1 MKKIWMNLQMFADGE
16 NAGAA
21 EAAPAAPEGGGA
33 EIQAA
38 GTETAIRA
46 GDTLAD
52 GRQVQGAQVAAE
64 LNRQMRKHPELRKV
78 YGQRPA
84 AAQQQAQ
91 EPEQAE
97 AQTGEKT
104 RQERWDEL
112 IKGEFKDFYGQGVQ
126 NAIKDRFKNQQDATK
141 QLEAQN
147 EVLAMAM
154 KDRGVNSLDELRKSY
169 QSTDPDL
176 EAEAEKAGMTV
187 DALLTLR
194 ALQKEKQERDERER
208 QTLEEQKTIEHY
220 RKLVMQ
226 AEELKKVVPEFDLQK
241 ELNSDPE
248 FFRLTTKEVG
258 LSVKDAFYVRHGE
271 EIAAASMK
279 AGMERAQK
287 QMSQTI
293 RAQGMRPVEGAAHGQ
308 GQPAVKASFDFNAMT
323 PKEREKFRSQVKAGK
338 VVIPGS

>member
-1 MKKIWMNLQMFADGE
+1 MKKYLWMNLQMFADGE

-38 GTETAIRA
+38 GTESAIRA

-52 GRQVQGAQVAAE
+52 GRRVQDAQVAAE

-78 YGQRPA
+78 YGQRPE

-91 EPEQAE
+91 VPEQAE
-97 AQTGEKT
+97 AQPAEKT
-104 RQERWDEL
+104 QQERWEEL

-154 KDRGVNSLDELRKSY
+154 KDRGVNSLDELKKSY

-187 DALLTLR
+187 DSLLTLK
-194 ALQKEKQERDERER
+194 ALQQEKRERDERDR
-208 QTLEEQKTIEHY
+208 QSMEEQAAINHY
-220 RKLVMQ
+220 RNLTMQ
-226 AEELKKVVPEFDLQK
+226 AQELKKVVPEFDLQEALK
-241 ELNSDPE
+241 DPE
-248 FFRLTTKEVG
+248 FFRLTSPEVG
-258 LSVKDAFYVRHGE
+258 VSVKQAFYMKHGE

-287 QMSQTI
+287 QMGQTI

-323 PKEREKFRSQVKAGK
+323 PKERERFRSQVKAGK
-338 VVIPGS
+338 VVIPGG